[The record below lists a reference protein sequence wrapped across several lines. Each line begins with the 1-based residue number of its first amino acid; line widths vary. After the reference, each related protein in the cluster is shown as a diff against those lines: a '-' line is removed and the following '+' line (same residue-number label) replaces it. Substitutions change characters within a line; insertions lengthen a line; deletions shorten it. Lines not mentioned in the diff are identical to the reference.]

1 MGAEVSNQKLS
12 DEISSALKYNDDIE
26 IPNYIRENLSKELR
40 EYQELGLKYF
50 LLQRKKPHTNHLM
63 FNMAT
68 GSGKT
73 LMMAALMLWC
83 YKNGYRNFIFFVNS
97 LNIIEKTKAN
107 FCDDKSSKYLFSN
120 AISIDNALVQVNAVS
135 NFNEARENC
144 INIVFSSVQGLYSLL
159 TNERENSINFTDL
172 QSQKIV
178 YLADEA
184 HHLNSETKKSLKGNE
199 VKEKE
204 SWESVIQKAFGIN
217 SENLMLEFTAT
228 IPNISAV
235 QEKYKDKIIFEYNLK
250 SFSADKYSKRIYLL
264 QYQGIEKEERFL
276 GSVILNIYR
285 MLLAKEY
292 NVFLKPVVLYKSKTI
307 NESKEN
313 EKAFKTFIKG
323 LDFVKIE
330 QFLTD
335 YADSSKGY
343 KSEQSLFF
351 EASAFFKRKKL
362 PTKSLCALIQE
373 LFNEVNILNVN
384 DEKSLCEQQILL
396 NCLESKS
403 NEIRAIFAVDKLNEG
418 WDVLN
423 LFDIVR
429 LNVGAISE
437 TTKEAQLIGRGA
449 RYYPF
454 KIESNDEAFK
464 RKFDS
469 LESPLRA
476 LEILS
481 YHAASENEFIT
492 RLNNELISMGL
503 KENEKNK
510 ITLRV
515 KKSIREGGF
524 YQSAYFAT
532 NSRYKNASTNNLFS
546 QESVRKIIE
555 RAQDIKIP
563 LIEVKGVVEEEM
575 LSNELQ
581 SDQTYH
587 RDGEF
592 TRICSIPII
601 LKAMNRLSRH
611 YNFKSLSARFDISSK
626 RDFIEKH
633 LSKLHIKLHS
643 RQSKESLNVP
653 QIALKMA
660 TFVLEHFAQGIDN
673 ELDSYKV
680 GKWEAKPLSII
691 GDREMYRDEKNSN
704 EQKEMKYEWFI
715 FDKFVGNKLEID
727 FLDFIESKKELI
739 GKCFSEW
746 LIVRNERFSECVV
759 YDDREFLKDGER
771 NNTYAARF
779 EPDFYFLGKRVGKD
793 SIIAQCLIES
803 KAKFLELNDE
813 WKEQFLENLLS
824 EERNATI
831 RNIRVDV
838 SGMPFYKEKDNNS
851 FSEKFEDFIIDASPN
866 GESRKDAD

>member
-1 MGAEVSNQKLS
+1 MSEESLS
-12 DEISSALKYNDDIE
+12 KELANALKYNDLE
-26 IPNYIRENLSKELR
+26 IPNFITQNLSKELR
-40 EYQELGLKYF
+40 EYQQQALKHF
-50 LLQRKKPHTNHLM
+50 LLQRKKAHTNHLM

-107 FCDDKSSKYLFSN
+107 FASEKSSKYLFN
-120 AISIDNALVQVNAVS
+120 NPISIDNTFVQINVVS
-135 NFNEARENC
+135 NFSEAKEDC
-144 INIVFSSVQGLYSLL
+144 INIIFTSVQGLYSLF

-172 QSQKIV
+172 KNQKIV

-199 VKEKE
+199 AKEKE
-204 SWESVIQKAFGIN
+204 SWESVIQKAFQAN

-250 SFSADKYSKRIYLL
+250 QFSADKYSKRIYLL

-285 MLLAKEY
+285 MLLAKEH
-292 NVFLKPVVLYKSKTI
+292 NVFLKPVVLYKSKTKK
-307 NESKEN
+307 ESKEN
-313 EKAFKTFIKG
+313 EKAFKAFIKG
-323 LDFVKIE
+323 LDSVKIE
-330 QFLTD
+330 LFLKD
-335 YADSSKGY
+335 YARLSEGY

-351 EASAFFKRKKL
+351 EASAFFKRKKFS
-362 PTKSLCALIQE
+362 TIYLCALIQE

-384 DEKSLCEQQILL
+384 DDKSLCEQQILL

-429 LNVGAISE
+429 LNVGAINE

-464 RKFDS
+464 RKFDGS
-469 LESPLRA
+469 TSVLRA

-515 KKSIREGGF
+515 KKSIKEGEF

-546 QESVRKIIE
+546 KESVYKLIE

-575 LSNELQ
+575 LSNKLQ
-581 SDQTYH
+581 SGQTYH
-587 RDGEF
+587 QDEEF
-592 TRICSIPII
+592 THICSISII
-601 LKAMNRLSRH
+601 LKAMNRLSKH
-611 YNFKSLSARFDISSK
+611 YNFRSLSARFDVSSK
-626 RDFIEKH
+626 KDFIEKY

-643 RQSKESLNVP
+643 RQSKESLKVP
-653 QIALKMA
+653 QITLKMA
-660 TFVLEHFAQGIDN
+660 TFVLEHFARSIDN

-680 GKWEAKPLSII
+680 GKWEAKRLSVI
-691 GDREMYRDEKNSN
+691 GDREMYRDEENSN
-704 EQKEMKYEWFI
+704 EQEEINYEWFI
-715 FDKFVGNKLEID
+715 FDTFVGSNLERQ

-739 GKCFSEW
+739 GERFSEW

-759 YDDREFLKDGER
+759 YDDREFLENGKR

-779 EPDFYFLGKRVGKD
+779 EPDFYFLGKRVGED
-793 SIIAQCLIES
+793 SIIAQCLMEP
-803 KAKFLELNDE
+803 KGKHLVLNDK
-813 WKEQFLENLLS
+813 WKEEFLKALLS
-824 EERNATI
+824 KTPKERCI
-831 RNIRVDV
+831 SIKNIKINV
-838 SGMPFYKEKDNNS
+838 SGMPFYKEKDNDD
-851 FSEKFEDFIIDASPN
+851 FREKFESFI
-866 GESRKDAD
+866 KH